1 MNAPAHLVEAELL
14 QMASTGDR
22 SAQAAM
28 RDRCALL
35 AYEGV
40 TPFELVCMA
49 EGFARLAAAQGGQ
62 DDDAWL
68 AAILR
73 YRALHVAQLGD
84 YRRAAVLV
92 AQSEAICDKYQAL
105 DLTPGVEF
113 LAGVLTAF
121 ADAGD
126 ELAADRLN
134 KLATALSPVS
144 AQCLSAELRDS
155 SPHPLADA
163 PVTHG

>member
-1 MNAPAHLVEAELL
+1 MDAPAQLIEAELM
-14 QMASTGDR
+14 QRASAGDR
-22 SAQAAM
+22 SAQRLLRDCCAM
-28 RDRCALL
+28 LQ
-35 AYEGV
+35 YEGV

-49 EGFARLAAAQGGQ
+49 EGFARLAAADGTQ

-84 YRRAAVLV
+84 YHRAAVLV

-113 LAGVLTAF
+113 LAGVLSAF
-121 ADAGD
+121 ADAGND
-126 ELAADRLN
+126 LAGDRLN
-134 KLATALSPVS
+134 KLAAALSPAA
-144 AQCLSAELRDS
+144 AQALSADVRNAYREM
-155 SPHPLADA
+155 AA
-163 PVTHG
+163 ANG